1 MPRLPMMAAE
11 IATAATADRVP
22 DFAFALE
29 GEGHWGMRTSRRPSG
44 DWVVVVDVDVTRER
58 LTFEYKGRAG
68 TSPGDMLKP
77 VKRETING

>member
-1 MPRLPMMAAE
+1 
-11 IATAATADRVP
+11 
-22 DFAFALE
+22 
-29 GEGHWGMRTSRRPSG
+29 MRTSRRPSG